1 MISLFSTI
9 LGLSYE
15 SKIHL
20 SRHAMWVVGISLI
33 STIIAVAALV
43 FTGLCNAMVAV
54 LDLSAAITIITIL
67 LIKTC
72 SK

>member
-20 SRHAMWVVGISLI
+20 SRCVVWIIGTSLI
-33 STIIAVAALV
+33 ATIIIIAFLV
-43 FTGLCNAMVAV
+43 VTGLCNAMVAV
-54 LDLSAAITIITIL
+54 LDLSAAITIIIL
-67 LIKTC
+67 LLIRTRPK
-72 SK
+72 